1 MQISPPRLPTFPI
14 RRWSWVLPLQNSTP
28 NTDSADTP
36 RVVSSEPTPLA
47 GARHLVSAQL
57 RRRPSK
63 QPASSDDNLAIP
75 WASGVRLP
83 PKVLRSTAR
92 RPGPKRRPSGGRSN
106 RTASRGPIGGL
117 RAGPRRRRFRA
128 VSLMRSQGAP
138 LAAGPRA
145 SSDGRSGEKAEGGL
159 SPERA
164 LRRHLLGSAAPGCLP
179 KFSESMAKGG
189 PGAAL
194 GLEQS
199 PGVGFYPTVGAP
211 REVATAP

>member
-1 MQISPPRLPTFPI
+1 M
-14 RRWSWVLPLQNSTP
+14 QNSTP

-128 VSLMRSQGAP
+128 VSLMRSQAAP

-145 SSDGRSGEKAEGGL
+145 SSDGWSAGL
-159 SPERA
+159 AQRGKSRGWSISVMGA
-164 LRRHLLGSAAPGCLP
+164 AAPSARFGGARLP
-179 KFSESMAKGG
+179 AEVFGVDGQRGAGG
-189 PGAAL
+189 GAWVV
-194 GLEQS
+194 EQS

-211 REVATAP
+211 REVATVP